1 MKKEHKTTFN
11 FEGTGKSFST
21 ACTAKFDAPVVQCST
36 LKMYKNGV
44 DSKVVVAIKDDTE
57 INILMPDYAR
67 GPETLETMCGLGQVF
82 CGMCQFNAL
91 NDKQK

>member
-21 ACTAKFDAPVVQCST
+21 ACTVKFDTPVVQCST

-44 DSKVVVAIKDDTE
+44 DSKVVVAVKEDTE
-57 INILMPDYAR
+57 INIVMPDYAR
-67 GPETLETMCGLGQVF
+67 DDTTLETMCGLGKTF
-82 CGMCQFNAL
+82 CGICQFNAL
-91 NDKQK
+91 KGKQK